1 MRTLPDIEN
10 LLQPLERAISDVL
23 IPSLIGHNCSE
34 AERDLVALPVRMGGL
49 GLINP
54 SDSAYAEYSA
64 SIRVSAPLVSKIEAQ
79 SHETQKKPRYNEW
92 YTPPGKKRM
101 MG

>member
-23 IPSLIGHNCSE
+23 IPTLIGQNCSE

-49 GLINP
+49 GLI
-54 SDSAYAEYSA
+54 
-64 SIRVSAPLVSKIEAQ
+64 IHLIV
-79 SHETQKKPRYNEW
+79 
-92 YTPPGKKRM
+92 RM
-101 MG
+101 RNIQRLLG

>member
-23 IPSLIGHNCSE
+23 TGRNCSE

-49 GLINP
+49 GPINP
-54 SDSAYAEYSA
+54 SDSADAEYSA
-64 SIRVSAPLVSKIEAQ
+64 YIRVSAPLVSKIEAQ
-79 SHETQKKPRYNEW
+79 SQRPQKKPRYNDW